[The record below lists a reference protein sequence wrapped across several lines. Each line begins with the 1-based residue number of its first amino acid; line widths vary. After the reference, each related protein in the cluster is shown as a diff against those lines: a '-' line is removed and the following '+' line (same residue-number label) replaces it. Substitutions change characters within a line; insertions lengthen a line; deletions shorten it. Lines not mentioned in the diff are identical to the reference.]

1 VPGNEERTAAV
12 DLAGG
17 SGRGPLWGLESA
29 DLNATLL
36 AWGPGEETP
45 DHVNDERDVLLVVVA
60 GSGELILDGDSHAL
74 GPLRAVLIEKGLRRQ
89 IVASAEGIRYLT
101 VHLRRGGLQIGSAP
115 KR

>member
-1 VPGNEERTAAV
+1 VPRDDERAGAI

-45 DHVNDERDVLLVVVA
+45 EHANDERDVLLVVVA
-60 GSGELILDGDSHAL
+60 GSGELVLDGDSHTL
-74 GPLRAVLIEKGLRRQ
+74 GPLRAVLIEKGRRRQ

-101 VHLRRGGLQIGSAP
+101 VHVRRGGLRIGSAP